1 MRYFLLCTAATF
13 CLTNSSVAWSAS
25 SGDGNGTPSSLE
37 EAMEIIA
44 RLQAE
49 NAALKNKTTAPS
61 TPTAKKSEVKQA
73 PANNSAHTLE
83 KIEKAYAQTVPPHKT
98 TTPVGNLA
106 TTSSR
111 DLEIRP
117 RVDTFVKMGNERSIL
132 GTQYFQPLS
141 WNGRFL
147 SFADIRLIADSQSEL
162 EGNFGLGLRH
172 IPKGEQYILG
182 TYAFLDHRRSE
193 YDNTFNQITLG
204 GELLTNKYDLR
215 LNYYQTLSDPKTISE
230 TTSSSVKF
238 TGNTLVANQSIIKR
252 IETPLSGFDLEAG
265 AKIPY
270 LDNVS
275 LYGGG
280 YYFHGDDIDS
290 IKGVRA
296 RARWRI
302 NDWLQLG
309 FEHQQD
315 NVRGGNNIAEVR
327 LRFPLGNYKS
337 SAAKPTGIYAR
348 LDEDIVRDIDI
359 VTEESSSSTPTAQ
372 NKTVLNAATNTAQQI
387 IHVDNTAAAGG
398 NGTAERPY
406 NTLASAQAAALANEM
421 IYVHTGDGSSTGQNS
436 GITLSQTGLKLIG
449 QGTAIS
455 LQSLG
460 LKVPGISSSTIVLP
474 SGIAPLI
481 ERPTGIA
488 VNITADDVQVA
499 GIRIGATGS
508 HGIQVTN
515 ADNVKISNTIFDTI
529 GNSSGDYG
537 IYGSYTTA
545 GPWNLDISGNS
556 FNNTFNNSVYIR
568 TQNTADLTLNV
579 ANNSIDFA
587 GGNAVYLRSDN
598 TSNITSTIT
607 NNTFTNS
614 IGHGIYA
621 QLTSSSTQD
630 LTISNNTLT
639 GNNYGVYVQGQG
651 ASNST
656 VSITDNSISRNR
668 TYGIE
673 VTTATTSDMDATI
686 SNNTIENN
694 GNYGIYVLSQSALSV
709 DILNNILRDNGNSG
723 ATLLSQSSATLDG
736 TVSGNTFSYNTNYGI
751 NINSTGTSTIT
762 LDVLNNQVFENS
774 LYGIYNYAQT
784 NSVMNTTIAG
794 NIIYGNNATGLYL
807 RTANNALQ
815 NISVSNN
822 IIRDNNLYG
831 VYVDDDL
838 TLSQNID
845 LGGGPLGSTG
855 GNSIYSNVNS
865 DILVDMDGDN
875 LMAEGNW
882 WGSATGLSSFK
893 TTLQAG
899 STIDADPFLTEAP

>member
-13 CLTNSSVAWSAS
+13 CLTNSSIAWAAPS
-25 SGDGNGTPSSLE
+25 SEGGTGPSSLQ

-44 RLQAE
+44 QLRAE
-49 NAALKNKTTAPS
+49 NAALKDKTTPTS
-61 TPTAKKSEVKQA
+61 TPTAKKASAKPI
-73 PANNSAHTLE
+73 PANDTARSLE
-83 KIEKAYAQTVPPHKT
+83 TIEKSHAQIPPLRKP
-98 TTPVGNLA
+98 TTPVGNIA
-106 TTSSR
+106 GSPSR
-111 DLEIRP
+111 NLEIRP

-238 TGNTLVANQSIIKR
+238 TGNTLVANQSLIKR
-252 IETPLSGFDLEAG
+252 METPLSGFDLEAG
-265 AKIPY
+265 MKIPY
-270 LDNVS
+270 LENVS

-280 YYFHGDDIDS
+280 YYFHGDDVDS
-290 IKGVRA
+290 VKGVRA

-302 NDWLQLG
+302 KDWLQLG

-315 NVRGGNNIAEVR
+315 NTRGGNNIAEVR

-337 SAAKPTGIYAR
+337 SATKPSGIYAR

-372 NKTVLNAATNTAQQI
+372 NKTVLNADTNTAQQI

-449 QGTAIS
+449 QGTSLS

-474 SGIAPLI
+474 AGTAPLI
-481 ERPTGIA
+481 ERPTGTA
-488 VNITADDVQVA
+488 VTITADDVQVA

-515 ADNVKISNTIFDTI
+515 ANNVKISDTIFDTI

-537 IYGSYTTA
+537 IYGTFTTA

-556 FNNTFNNSVYIR
+556 FNNTFNNSIYIR
-568 TQNTADLTLNV
+568 TQNTADLTLNL
-579 ANNSIDFA
+579 ANNSIDYA

-598 TSNITSTIT
+598 TSNITSTFT

-621 QLTSSSTQD
+621 QLTGSSTQD
-630 LTISNNTLT
+630 LAISNNTLI
-639 GNNYGVYVQGQG
+639 GNNYGIYVQGQN

-694 GNYGIYVLSQSALSV
+694 GSYGIYVLSQSALSV
-709 DILNNILRDNGNSG
+709 NILNNISRDNGNSG
-723 ATLLSQSSATLDG
+723 ITLLSQSSATLDG

-751 NINSTGTSTIT
+751 YMNSTNTSTMT
-762 LDVLNNQVFENS
+762 LDVLDNQTFENS
-774 LYGIYNYAQT
+774 LYGIYSYAQT
-784 NSVMNTTIAG
+784 DSVMNATIAG
-794 NIIYGNNATGLYL
+794 NAIYGNNATGLYL
-807 RTANNALQ
+807 RTANNGLQ
-815 NISVSNN
+815 NISASNN
-822 IIRDNNLYG
+822 IVRDNNQYG
-831 VYVDDDL
+831 VYVDDDS

-845 LGGGPLGSTG
+845 FGGGALGSAG
-855 GNSIYSNVNS
+855 GNSIYNNVNS
-865 DILVDMDGDN
+865 DIAIDLDGDN

-882 WGSATGLSSFK
+882 WGSATGLSAFK